1 MNIRRTKM
9 FNKILVSVLMMCAT
23 PAFGLMLNFDG
34 VPGEESRH
42 LEGAGVFTES
52 GFTTEGFSYMT
63 TGAIHLDDTGPY
75 RHNAIISGSK
85 RFDALSLSL
94 LGYEYSSWYEI
105 FDPTTG
111 EYLSGIH
118 PVWGFPMQ
126 VTEHFVHPNVLVQ
139 GVRDSSIVAEA
150 RFSAAPGAA
159 NYTLSPD
166 FNRLDSLIVTAASPD
181 DPGLASFFLEAE
193 ASLALLY
200 PGMVFQRDCD
210 WSPCSHFEFDG
221 LEVHATPLPG
231 GLVLMLSAVIGGGIT
246 RRLMA
251 KKRTT

>member
-1 MNIRRTKM
+1 ML
-9 FNKILVSVLMMCAT
+9 NKILFSIVMMCAT

-34 VPGEESRH
+34 VPGEENRH
-42 LEGAGVFTES
+42 LEGAGVFAES

-63 TGAIHLDDTGPY
+63 TGAIHLNDTGPY

-94 LGYEYSSWYEI
+94 IGYEYSSWYYVI
-105 FDPTTG
+105 DPTTG
-111 EYLSGIH
+111 EYLSEID
-118 PVWGFPMQ
+118 PVWGIPR
-126 VTEHFVHPNVLVQ
+126 EDLAHFVHPNVLVQ

-210 WSPCSHFEFDG
+210 FSPCSQFDFDG
-221 LEVHATPLPG
+221 LEVHPTPIPG

-251 KKRTT
+251 RERTA